1 MSEGGKEILNE
12 IKTLQ
17 NSTLSMKQ
25 GMSEMSAGAR
35 KINETG
41 NALSGISN
49 LMAQSIKKLGNEVD
63 LFKV

>member
-1 MSEGGKEILNE
+1 
-12 IKTLQ
+12 
-17 NSTLSMKQ
+17 MKQ

-41 NALSGISN
+41 NALSGISS